1 MKRLTG
7 ILLILLFTITVAAQ
21 DFKLYYA
28 KNVTDVTQFRDINI
42 LDAELN
48 WREVNNGDIDG
59 NQADV
64 EQLKQMLGET
74 RMKGLEDQRMFW
86 HMRDRMLL
94 CFRINDGKGD
104 TGSYQAEVIFA
115 SAEDDQDTSDG
126 EEERILKKTLATSSY
141 FFINIPRQCE
151 TVEVNVWKTTE
162 PDKRIKFRYW
172 VYDWNDA
179 NLYIFQLDQKR
190 QSTGDTYKMEH

>member
-1 MKRLTG
+1 MKRLTST
-7 ILLILLFTITVAAQ
+7 LLILLLTITVAAQ
-21 DFKLYYA
+21 DFKLFYA
-28 KNVTDVTQFRDINI
+28 KNVTDVTQFRDINF

-104 TGSYQAEVIFA
+104 TGSYQAEVTFDPIV
-115 SAEDDQDTSDG
+115 EG
-126 EEERILKKTLATSSY
+126 EQPNPNIEEPVQKTLATSSY

-151 TVEVNVWKTTE
+151 MVEVNVWKA
-162 PDKRIKFRYW
+162 ISW
-172 VYDWNDA
+172 VC
-179 NLYIFQLDQKR
+179 
-190 QSTGDTYKMEH
+190 

>member
-126 EEERILKKTLATSSY
+126 EEELFLHQHTATVR
-141 FFINIPRQCE
+141 NGRGERMEGHRPRQ
-151 TVEVNVWKTTE
+151 
-162 PDKRIKFRYW
+162 
-172 VYDWNDA
+172 A
-179 NLYIFQLDQKR
+179 
-190 QSTGDTYKMEH
+190 H